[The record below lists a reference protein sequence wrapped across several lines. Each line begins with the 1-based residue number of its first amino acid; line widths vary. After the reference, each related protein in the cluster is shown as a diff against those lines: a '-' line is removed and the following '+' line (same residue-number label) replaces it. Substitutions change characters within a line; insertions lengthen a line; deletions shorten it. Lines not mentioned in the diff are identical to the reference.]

1 MSRPARL
8 LMLPML
14 AGAVVLHTSCTKDDI
29 PSTPSPPFAF
39 TDMVIGK
46 TTTPTPGTAMT
57 KTQNYTVRFQVAY
70 TLNAAS
76 ERFRNSLNLFA
87 DAYTYNTDS
96 TFTSIGNLQ
105 QSALPAA
112 GGAIAESLSFT
123 VPTNAEFVYIEAYID
138 TIPFSNPVLLID
150 TQFWT
155 VQ

>member
-8 LMLPML
+8 LLLFML
-14 AGAVVLHTSCTKDDI
+14 AGAAVLNTRCTKDDI
-29 PSTPSPPFAF
+29 PSTPSPPFVA
-39 TDMVIGK
+39 TDLLIGK
-46 TTTPTPGTAMT
+46 TTSPTPRTALN
-57 KTQNYTVRFQVAY
+57 KNQNYAVRFQVAY
-70 TLNAAS
+70 TLDAAS
-76 ERFRNSLNLFA
+76 DRFRNSLNLFA

-96 TFTSIGNLQ
+96 TFTTIGNLQ

-112 GGAIAESLSFT
+112 GGAVAESLSFT
-123 VPTNAEFVYIEAYID
+123 VPSNAEFVYIEAYID